1 MLSLIIHCVLGIPC
15 WNVLSIEFGVC
26 TQSEIH
32 HSYNPRI
39 NLRIHL
45 MIQCHKMQPHHSCPQ
60 GKYWYCFQAAIAG
73 ITTRATIIDQHFC
86 TMPHTRV
93 SVEVTH
99 QAFKCFTCSTCS
111 TCLNHYNSSQHPMW
125 RCSRSSECLDAFTE
139 GLEVAPSIVEN
150 AYLNC
155 GYWICLDRIQ
165 HHFRHDLWWVLNYN
179 SHIQTL

>member
-1 MLSLIIHCVLGIPC
+1 MEDTAFTLIFKDHCIRHCVRGIPC
-15 WNVLSIEFGVC
+15 CHALSIEFGVC

-73 ITTRATIIDQHFC
+73 TTTRATILDQHFC

-93 SVEVTH
+93 SVAVTH
-99 QAFKCFTCSTCS
+99 QGCNCFTCSTCS
-111 TCLNHYNSSQHPMW
+111 KLLINCIIKTHRIGAAQDPRPELFNPMW
-125 RCSRSSECLDAFTE
+125 RCRRRL
-139 GLEVAPSIVEN
+139 
-150 AYLNC
+150 
-155 GYWICLDRIQ
+155 
-165 HHFRHDLWWVLNYN
+165 
-179 SHIQTL
+179 

>member
-1 MLSLIIHCVLGIPC
+1 MPSLIRHCVLGIPC

-93 SVEVTH
+93 SVAVTH
-99 QAFKCFTCSTCS
+99 QGCNCFTCSTCS
-111 TCLNHYNSSQHPMW
+111 KLLITSLKLIASELLKILVQS
-125 RCSRSSECLDAFTE
+125 CSIVCGIVQAFSECLEA
-139 GLEVAPSIVEN
+139 AP
-150 AYLNC
+150 
-155 GYWICLDRIQ
+155 
-165 HHFRHDLWWVLNYN
+165 
-179 SHIQTL
+179 